1 MAPVT
6 GVVAVYWLVAPA
18 VAGPFTILCVG
29 VKKKGESRGRAGGGA
44 GRDRTGLSRG
54 HGPPPRNPAEPE
66 VKGGARADTAWGW
79 RGAGGREGTG
89 GRDGKGYRAKEVGG
103 MVWEGVTEWRKW

>member
-1 MAPVT
+1 MAPVS
-6 GVVAVYWLVAPA
+6 GVVAANWLVAPA

-29 VKKKGESRGRAGGGA
+29 VKKKGRIERESRRGA

-54 HGPPPRNPAEPE
+54 HGPRPETPRSPR

-103 MVWEGVTEWRKW
+103 MVWEGETE

>member
-1 MAPVT
+1 MC
-6 GVVAVYWLVAPA
+6 WSK
-18 VAGPFTILCVG
+18 
-29 VKKKGESRGRAGGGA
+29 KKKGESRGRAGGGA

-66 VKGGARADTAWGW
+66 VKGGARADTAWGL

-89 GRDGKGYRAKEVGG
+89 GRDGKEYRAKEVGG